1 MKDVESN
8 CEVKW
13 LNCDEFT
20 RRHQVFITEVPPY
33 IF

>member
-20 RRHQVFITEVPPY
+20 RRHQVFITEVPSS